1 MKLLTP
7 NQQYTYDIEM
17 TGTANVFLPGHRIR
31 IDITSSNFPQFD
43 RNPNT
48 GDDLGASSEIRIAQ
62 QTIHHGGKRLSHLT
76 LPVVP
81 AVEGR

>member
-1 MKLLTP
+1 M
-7 NQQYTYDIEM
+7 
-17 TGTANVFLPGHRIR
+17 PGHRIR

-48 GDDLGASSEIRIAQ
+48 GDPLGSSARIRIAL
-62 QTIHHGGKRLSHLT
+62 QTIHHGGKNLSQIV

-81 AVEGR
+81 ALTEN